1 MPKSPLSSDTQAG
14 SGWTKLAAPGGGKS
28 SRGLQMPLSFGAQSL
43 SLLGSWNLS
52 IRLQG
57 VEQEDSFLG
66 SKRNLMALNPLIH
79 YVEGTSHR
87 TWHIVYLPCHLHGQ
101 SAEQRTS
108 PWFLV
113 LLASVFGPRL
123 LKLLEAYSKIFGVGS
138 PSSLHTGLFFL

>member
-43 SLLGSWNLS
+43 SLSGSWNLS

-66 SKRNLMALNPLIH
+66 SKRSLMALNPLIH

-123 LKLLEAYSKIFGVGS
+123 LKFLEAYSKIFGVGS